1 MRPRRQLVPIK
12 TFDDAGNSSEAM
24 VLCGLD
30 HVVDLNTDGDPNNDI
45 DVANMSWGDPRSWGS
60 CATDA
65 LHAAICAA
73 DAAGVVLIGGAGNNA
88 ADAGTFVPAA
98 FPEVVSVS
106 AIADFDGKP
115 GGLAGCQF
123 IPTLFAYQCDDA
135 FAFFSNYGPSVD
147 VAAPGVNVY
156 STWAGGGY
164 QQESGTSM
172 ATPHV
177 SGVAALVKGANP
189 SLTTAQIRQILVDT
203 GELPDGTTADSGC
216 GSATSWAG
224 DPDGVAEPLVN
235 ALRAA
240 QRAID
245 PSSRHGPRPV
255 PLARGRRDGL
265 GVGAACRRPPRIQAA
280 SRASQ
285 FFVDGTSVGTDTS
298 APYSCDVGLD
308 AHLRRDAR

>member
-1 MRPRRQLVPIK
+1 
-12 TFDDAGNSSEAM
+12 
-24 VLCGLD
+24 
-30 HVVDLNTDGDPNNDI
+30 
-45 DVANMSWGDPRSWGS
+45 MSWGDPRSWGS

-123 IPTLFAYQCDDA
+123 IPTLFANQCDDA

-164 QQESGTSM
+164 MQESGTSM

-189 SLTTAQIRQILVDT
+189 SLTTAQIRQLLVDT
-203 GELPDGTTADSGC
+203 GDLPDGTTAESGC
-216 GSATSWAG
+216 GAATSWPG

-240 QRAID
+240 QRAAD
-245 PSSRHGPRPV
+245 PSSGTVPDLSFAPADGASVSGSV
-255 PLARGRRDGL
+255 PLSAT
-265 GVGAACRRPPRIQAA
+265 A
-280 SRASQ
+280 SHPSGIASVQ
-285 FFVDGTSVGTDTS
+285 FFVDGTSVGIGHER
-298 APYSCDVGLD
+298 AVLGHVGL
-308 AHLRRDAR
+308 RRRRSTGRT